1 MKTTSITSLFVLIAL
16 VAQQPA
22 AGGFTEDFNSG
33 HSAGELVGQ
42 NAWTDYYGFTGLQ
55 WSSTNGKGASGGL
68 AGSADKN
75 GAQKPH
81 GVTLDGQTQITLS
94 FDAKVADGARA
105 SFDLRSFA
113 NVDDY
118 VFSVTV
124 DNNSRGNG
132 DLIRVDLG
140 AGPAGLTE
148 SIDITEQ
155 WYTGEVV
162 WNVGTDVTFTVFDE
176 SSIQVGQITNAD
188 NTSLAPDTFDNIV
201 LWNPAGAANIDNLSV
216 TAVGGLTST
225 FAWKLPGLG
234 NWNSANSWNPGGIP
248 NGNHDAIFGG
258 AIMAPSTVTTDA
270 DVTVRSI
277 EFDNSHGYAIAG
289 QGSVNLAQG
298 SNPNVTI
305 DVDQGS
311 HQFQAV
317 VNLHN
322 TTLVNVAGSSKLSF
336 NNVLNFNGNSLTKT
350 GYRNTRNQ

>member
-42 NAWTDYYGFTGLQ
+42 NGWTDYYGFTGLQ

-176 SSIQVGQITNAD
+176 SSTEVGQITNAD

-201 LWNPAGAANIDNLSV
+201 IWNPAGGAGAVNIDNLSV
-216 TAVGGLTST
+216 TAV
-225 FAWKLPGLG
+225 PE
-234 NWNSANSWNPGGIP
+234 
-248 NGNHDAIFGG
+248 
-258 AIMAPSTVTTDA
+258 PSTLALAVSA
-270 DVTVRSI
+270 GLLLLVRRRSQR
-277 EFDNSHGYAIAG
+277 NS
-289 QGSVNLAQG
+289 S
-298 SNPNVTI
+298 
-305 DVDQGS
+305 
-311 HQFQAV
+311 
-317 VNLHN
+317 
-322 TTLVNVAGSSKLSF
+322 
-336 NNVLNFNGNSLTKT
+336 
-350 GYRNTRNQ
+350 